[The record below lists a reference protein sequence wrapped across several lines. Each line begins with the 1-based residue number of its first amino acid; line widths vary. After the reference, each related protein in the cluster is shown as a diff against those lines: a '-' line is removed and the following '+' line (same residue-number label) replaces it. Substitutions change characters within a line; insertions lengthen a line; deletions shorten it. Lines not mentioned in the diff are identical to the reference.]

1 MLVRIG
7 IDDTDSH
14 RGGCTTYVGYR
25 LVKEI
30 LRKYGDILADYPRL
44 IRLNPYVPFKTR
56 GNAAVALVLDAPEG
70 AEGDLWELAV
80 KTVSEGSDVVG
91 KTSPGVVMA
100 VGQVPER
107 ARRVYRLALSQIV
120 PRSVVERVGGLRTW
134 GGRGVIG
141 ATAAVGAELPR
152 STFELLAYREGGR
165 PPIGRDLVAAMELLT
180 YPYTF
185 HNLDGRRVLIEPRGP
200 DPVLYGIRGL
210 SPPHLVYAA
219 RFLEANGVRPAGWVI
234 YRTNQATD
242 AHVELGAL
250 PDRPLPYSVYRARAL
265 VLWARRHRRH
275 VFAGLSNGLVAV
287 AYRHL
292 GKIAATLER
301 CVGCYVE
308 LRGGVKPRGDGLYL
322 YIESMEVI
330 YRVVRSTPRCPYC
343 GGALESMGRGK
354 GRRCVRCGTV
364 FKTAEVRYLLS
375 TSERGLHVPRPG
387 EWRHLF
393 KPPDLDPTPVE
404 LAGKAEGWIR

>member
-1 MLVRIG
+1 VLVHIG

-80 KTVSEGSDVVG
+80 KTVSEGSDPVG

-165 PPIGRDLVAAMELLT
+165 PPIGRDLVATMEL
-180 YPYTF
+180 
-185 HNLDGRRVLIEPRGP
+185 
-200 DPVLYGIRGL
+200 
-210 SPPHLVYAA
+210 
-219 RFLEANGVRPAGWVI
+219 
-234 YRTNQATD
+234 
-242 AHVELGAL
+242 
-250 PDRPLPYSVYRARAL
+250 
-265 VLWARRHRRH
+265 
-275 VFAGLSNGLVAV
+275 
-287 AYRHL
+287 
-292 GKIAATLER
+292 
-301 CVGCYVE
+301 
-308 LRGGVKPRGDGLYL
+308 
-322 YIESMEVI
+322 
-330 YRVVRSTPRCPYC
+330 
-343 GGALESMGRGK
+343 
-354 GRRCVRCGTV
+354 
-364 FKTAEVRYLLS
+364 
-375 TSERGLHVPRPG
+375 
-387 EWRHLF
+387 
-393 KPPDLDPTPVE
+393 
-404 LAGKAEGWIR
+404 